1 MKQGIFQEKA
11 VESLS
16 TPEQLGVG
24 NIFGFQA
31 VRDV

>member
-16 TPEQLGVG
+16 TPEQLDQRIKIIPSG
-24 NIFGFQA
+24 
-31 VRDV
+31 